1 MRPCSCGALYYSLC
15 MTKHAPVILH
25 RFMSTL
31 QKKAGLLMIVAIILL
46 MAACANKHD
55 GKLQGEWK
63 LKTGET
69 KLKITG
75 KKFAMDSDLEYAEDY
90 FVKGDTIYTSFQGNQ
105 PYTKFVVQRL
115 DDHDLKLLSPDSTVM
130 EFTR

>member
-1 MRPCSCGALYYSLC
+1 MTFNALLPAFRKIGLC
-15 MTKHAPVILH
+15 L
-25 RFMSTL
+25 
-31 QKKAGLLMIVAIILL
+31 
-46 MAACANKHD
+46 ACALVMSVMACSNSHK
-55 GKLQGEWK
+55 GKLQGDWK
-63 LKTGET
+63 LKSGET

-90 FVKGDTIYTSFQGNQ
+90 FVKADTIFTSFEGNQ

-115 DDHDLKLLSPDSTVM
+115 DDHELKLLSPDSTVM

>member
-1 MRPCSCGALYYSLC
+1 MRPVLAGRYIIFFI
-15 MTKHAPVILH
+15 MTKHAPVILYS
-25 RFMSTL
+25 FMSTL
-31 QKKAGLLMIVAIILL
+31 QKKAGLLMIAALTLL
-46 MAACANKHD
+46 MTACANKHN

-115 DDHDLKLLSPDSTVM
+115 DDHDLKLVAPDSTVM

>member
-1 MRPCSCGALYYSLC
+1 MIIAL
-15 MTKHAPVILH
+15 
-25 RFMSTL
+25 
-31 QKKAGLLMIVAIILL
+31 ILL
-46 MAACANKHD
+46 ITACANSHN

-69 KLKITG
+69 KLKITD

>member
-1 MRPCSCGALYYSLC
+1 MKKYVWIFVHLSLALLLIACSNSH
-15 MTKHAPVILH
+15 K
-25 RFMSTL
+25 
-31 QKKAGLLMIVAIILL
+31 
-46 MAACANKHD
+46 

-63 LKTGET
+63 LKTGDT

-75 KKFAMDSDLEYAEDY
+75 NKFAMDSDLEYAEDY
-90 FVKGDTIYTSFQGNQ
+90 FVKGDTIFTSFQGNQ
-105 PYTKFVVQRL
+105 PYTKFVVQNL

>member
-1 MRPCSCGALYYSLC
+1 MIIAL
-15 MTKHAPVILH
+15 
-25 RFMSTL
+25 
-31 QKKAGLLMIVAIILL
+31 ILL
-46 MAACANKHD
+46 ITACANSHN

-69 KLKITG
+69 KLKITD

-90 FVKGDTIYTSFQGNQ
+90 FIKGDTIYTSFQGNQ

>member
-1 MRPCSCGALYYSLC
+1 MIIAL
-15 MTKHAPVILH
+15 
-25 RFMSTL
+25 
-31 QKKAGLLMIVAIILL
+31 ILL
-46 MAACANKHD
+46 ITACANSHN

-69 KLKITG
+69 KLKITD

-90 FVKGDTIYTSFQGNQ
+90 FVKDDTIYTSFQGNQ

>member
-1 MRPCSCGALYYSLC
+1 MKKYVWIFVHLSFALLLIACGNSH
-15 MTKHAPVILH
+15 K
-25 RFMSTL
+25 
-31 QKKAGLLMIVAIILL
+31 
-46 MAACANKHD
+46 

-63 LKTGET
+63 LKTGDT

-75 KKFAMDSDLEYAEDY
+75 NKFAMDSDLEYAEDY
-90 FVKGDTIYTSFQGNQ
+90 FVKGDTIFTSFQGNQ
-105 PYTKFVVQRL
+105 PYTKFVVQNL